1 MKQFWRKLNCLFAG
15 DRPADHAAAIEA
27 LFVTDIAGIA
37 QADLRTGRFT
47 RVNARMCKMLGRSE
61 QELLS
66 LSPADVQHP
75 EDSARVMPD
84 FIKAM
89 TQNGWWKGEVRHIL
103 PDGGIMWAL
112 ISATVTARD
121 ARGAP
126 LSSIGIII
134 DVTEARRADAQAR
147 RADQEAREYAE
158 ALRLGQIVGRIGT
171 VRRDLVNG
179 VIHVEPSMREIM
191 ALPEGEGPI
200 PTTEWLERI
209 VPEDRSRVSGQMRDA
224 YENEAPEISL
234 DYRTRCPRTGKLR
247 YIELRARYQFGS
259 DGKAVSSTGVAIDVT
274 ERREV
279 EQRLAH
285 AAHHDSLTNLPNRTL
300 FRLRLDEALARA
312 RRGIGFALLCLDLDR
327 FKEVN
332 DTLGHPIGDRLLVAA
347 ADRLKAE
354 LRETDTLARL
364 GGDEFAI
371 IQSFLLQPQE
381 AAALARRLIE
391 SLSRPFIIDDHHVV
405 VGVSIGIAL
414 APQDS
419 GESEGLL
426 SAADMA
432 LYRAKSD
439 GRGIWRYFEPAMN
452 QRMQERREL
461 ELDLRRALSEEQFE
475 LFYQPIVDVASRRVK
490 SFEALLRW
498 RHPQRGLLSPD
509 LFIPLA
515 EEIGLIAPLGEW
527 VLGQAC
533 ADATRW
539 PQDIGVAVNFSPVQ
553 FQSRRLVKQ
562 IASALCKSGLS
573 PQRFE
578 VEITESVLIKDTDA
592 TLATLGDLKAL
603 GVRIAMD
610 DFGTGYS
617 SLSYLQTFPFDKV
630 KIDRSFTC
638 GLDRSRKSNAIVRAV
653 VSLCDGLDMAVL
665 AEGVETEAQL
675 EALRREG
682 CNQAQGYLFSR
693 PIAACGLP
701 ALLEQLRESPPLEIA
716 AA

>member
-1 MKQFWRKLNCLFAG
+1 MNQRWRELNSPCAG
-15 DRPADHAAAIEA
+15 HAPEDHAAVEA
-27 LFVTDIAGIA
+27 LFFTDIAGIS
-37 QADLRTGRFT
+37 QFDFRTGRFM
-47 RVNARMCKMLGRSE
+47 RINARMCKMLGRSE
-61 QELLS
+61 AELMTLS
-66 LSPADVQHP
+66 LPDLQHP
-75 EDSARVMPD
+75 EDSVRIMPE
-84 FIKAM
+84 FLKAM
-89 TQNGWWKGEVRHIL
+89 VDDGRWEGEVRHIL

-112 ISATVTARD
+112 ISSTVTARD
-121 ARGAP
+121 ENGAP
-126 LSSIGIII
+126 LRSIGIVI
-134 DVTEARRADAQAR
+134 DVSEARRADAK
-147 RADQEAREYAE
+147 AREHAE
-158 ALRLGQIVGRIGT
+158 ALRLGQMVGRIG
-171 VRRDLVNG
+171 VYRRDLVTG
-179 VIHVEPSMREIM
+179 LLHIDPAMREIM
-191 ALPEGEGPI
+191 ALPEGDGPI
-200 PTTEWLERI
+200 TTAKWLELI
-209 VPEDRSRVSGQMRDA
+209 VPEDRWRVVENIREACASG
-224 YENEAPEISL
+224 APELSV
-234 DYRTRCPRTGKLR
+234 DYCTRCPRTGKPR
-247 YIELRARYQFGS
+247 YIEVRARYQFDP
-259 DGKAVSSTGVAIDVT
+259 DGKPISATGVAIDVT
-274 ERREV
+274 ERKEV

-285 AAHHDSLTNLPNRTL
+285 AAHHDSLTDLPNRTL

-347 ADRLKAE
+347 AERLKRQ

-371 IQSFLLQPQE
+371 LQSFLLEPQE

-391 SLSRPFIIDDHHVV
+391 TLSRPFVIDGQHVI

-414 APQDS
+414 APRDG
-419 GESEGLL
+419 GETESLL

-439 GRGIWRYFEPAMN
+439 GRGVWRYFEPAMN
-452 QRMQERREL
+452 HRMQERREL
-461 ELDLRRALSEEQFE
+461 ELDLRRALAENQLE
-475 LFYQPIVDVASRRVK
+475 LFYQPIVDVASRQVK

-515 EEIGLIAPLGEW
+515 EEIGLISPLGEW
-527 VLGQAC
+527 VLRQAC
-533 ADATRW
+533 ADAAGW
-539 PQDIGVAVNFSPVQ
+539 PGEIGVAVNFSPVQ
-553 FQSRRLVKQ
+553 FQSRSLVSQ
-562 IASALCKSGLS
+562 IASALRQSGLS
-573 PQRFE
+573 PRRFE

-592 TLATLGDLKAL
+592 TLATLRALKAQ

-638 GLDRSRKSNAIVRAV
+638 NLDRSRKSAAIVRAV
-653 VSLCDGLDMAVL
+653 VSLCDGLDMVVL

-682 CNQAQGYLFSR
+682 CSQAQGYLFSR
-693 PIAACGLP
+693 PVAADQLP
-701 ALLEQLRESPPLEIA
+701 SLMRRLGENSSLTLA
-716 AA
+716 AE

>member
-1 MKQFWRKLNCLFAG
+1 MKQIWRKLTQRFRG
-15 DRPADHAAAIEA
+15 ERPADHAAALEA
-27 LFVTDIAGIA
+27 LFVSNIAGIA
-37 QADLRTGRFT
+37 QADFRTGKFT
-47 RVNARMCKMLGRSE
+47 RVNSRMCKMLGRSE
-61 QELLS
+61 AELLT
-66 LSPADVQHP
+66 LGPHDLQHP
-75 EDSARVMPD
+75 EDASRTMPE
-84 FIKAM
+84 FIQAM
-89 TQNGWWKGEVRHIL
+89 IETGRWEGETRHLL
-103 PDGGIMWAL
+103 PDGRTMWAM

-121 ARGAP
+121 NSGAP
-126 LSSIGIII
+126 LRSIGIAI
-134 DVTEARRADAQAR
+134 DVTETRRADEEL
-147 RADQEAREYAE
+147 RAYAE
-158 ALRLGQIVGRIGT
+158 ALRLGQMVGRIGT
-171 VRRDLVNG
+171 VRRDLVKG
-179 VIHVEPSMREIM
+179 VIYVEPAMREIM
-191 ALPEGEGPI
+191 GLPEGEGPI
-200 PTTEWLERI
+200 PTSVWLER
-209 VPEDRSRVSGQMRDA
+209 VLPEDRRRVMELMRCA
-224 YENEAPEISL
+224 YRDNAPEISL

-247 YIELRARYQFGS
+247 YIELRARYQFGPE
-259 DGKAVSSTGVAIDVT
+259 GKAVASTGVAIDVT
-274 ERREV
+274 ERKEV

-312 RRGIGFALLCLDLDR
+312 RRGISFALLCLDLDR

-332 DTLGHPIGDRLLVAA
+332 DTLGHPVGDRLLVAA
-347 ADRLKAE
+347 AARLKAE

-391 SLSRPFIIDDHHVV
+391 ALSRPFTIDGQHVV
-405 VGVSIGIAL
+405 VGVSIGIVL
-414 APQDS
+414 APQDG

-452 QRMQERREL
+452 ERMQERREL
-461 ELDLRRALSEEQFE
+461 ELDLRQALRDDQLE
-475 LFYQPIVDVASRRVK
+475 LFYQPIVDLASRRVK

-498 RHPQRGLLSPD
+498 RHPQRGLLAPD

-515 EEIGLIAPLGEW
+515 EEIGLIAPLGDW
-527 VLGQAC
+527 VLRQAC
-533 ADATRW
+533 ADAVRW
-539 PQDIGVAVNFSPVQ
+539 PEDIGVAVNFSPVQ
-553 FQSRRLVKQ
+553 FQSRPLVKQ
-562 IASALCKSGLS
+562 IAAALRESGLS
-573 PQRFE
+573 PRRFE
-578 VEITESVLIKDTDA
+578 VEITESILIKDKDA
-592 TLATLGDLKAL
+592 TLATLGALKTL

-630 KIDRSFTC
+630 KIDRSFTRD
-638 GLDRSRKSNAIVRAV
+638 LDRSRKSNAIVKAV
-653 VSLCDGLDMAVL
+653 VSLCDALDMVVL

-682 CNQAQGYLFSR
+682 CRQAQGFLFS
-693 PIAACGLP
+693 PPVAAHELPGLLQELRERP
-701 ALLEQLRESPPLEIA
+701 ALAIA

>member
-1 MKQFWRKLNCLFAG
+1 MKQLWRKLNTLFAG
-15 DRPADHAAAIEA
+15 NRPADHAAAIEA

-37 QADLRTGRFT
+37 KADFRTGKFT
-47 RVNARMCKMLGRSE
+47 RVNSRLCKMLGRSE
-61 QELLS
+61 KELLT
-66 LSPADVQHP
+66 LGPQDVQHP
-75 EDSARVMPD
+75 EDSSRIMPD

-89 TQNGWWKGEVRHIL
+89 IEHGRWEGQVRQVL
-103 PDGGIMWAL
+103 PDGGIVWAL
-112 ISATVTARD
+112 ISATVTSRD
-121 ARGAP
+121 ENGTP
-126 LSSIGIII
+126 LRSIGIII
-134 DVTEARRADAQAR
+134 DMTEARRADE
-147 RADQEAREYAE
+147 EAREYAE
-158 ALRLGQIVGRIGT
+158 ALRLGQMVGRIGT
-171 VRRDLVNG
+171 VRRDLVKG
-179 VIHVEPSMREIM
+179 VIHVEPAMREIM
-191 ALPEGEGPI
+191 ALPQGDGPI
-200 PTTEWLERI
+200 PTTEWMERI
-209 VPEDRSRVSGQMRDA
+209 VAEDRRRVVEQMRDA
-224 YENEAPEISL
+224 YESNAPEISL
-234 DYRTRCPRTGKLR
+234 DYRTRCPRTGRLR
-247 YIELRARYQFGS
+247 YIELRARYQFGP
-259 DGKAVSSTGVAIDVT
+259 DGKAISSTGVAIDVT

-371 IQSFLLQPQE
+371 IQSFLLQPEE

-391 SLSRPFIIDDHHVV
+391 SLSRPFIIDEQHVI

-419 GESEGLL
+419 GDSESLL

-439 GRGIWRYFEPAMN
+439 GRGMWRYFEQAMN

-461 ELDLRRALSEEQFE
+461 ELDLRRALSDDQLE

-527 VLGQAC
+527 VLRQAC
-533 ADATRW
+533 ADAVRW
-539 PQDIGVAVNFSPVQ
+539 PEEIGVAVNFSPVQ
-553 FQSRRLVKQ
+553 FQSRSLVKQ
-562 IASALCKSGLS
+562 IASALRKSGLL
-573 PQRFE
+573 PRRFE
-578 VEITESVLIKDTDA
+578 VEITESVLIKDKDA
-592 TLATLGDLKAL
+592 TLATLGAIKAL

-617 SLSYLQTFPFDKV
+617 SLSYLQIFPFDKV

-638 GLDRSRKSNAIVRAV
+638 NLDQSRKSNAIVKAV

-682 CNQAQGYLFSR
+682 CSQAQGFLFSR
-693 PIAACGLP
+693 PVAARELP
-701 ALLEQLRESPPLEIA
+701 ALLQKLQESPALTIA
-716 AA
+716 AE